1 MKTTL
6 MLLVMLIGSQWAYAQ
21 KIQVNGKIY
30 EVDAL
35 KPYPIAKS
43 KIYTKD
49 RSVTPLIMS
58 KRPPSLRLKV

>member
-6 MLLVMLIGSQWAYAQ
+6 MLLVMLTISQGVMAQ
-21 KIQVNGKIY
+21 KIQVNGVTY

-35 KPYPIAKS
+35 KPNPIADS

-49 RSVTPLIMS
+49 RSITPLIMLR
-58 KRPPSLRLKV
+58 KPSRI